1 MVDGTVD
8 LPLSDR
14 PLAHTPLYDAHVAL
28 GARMVPFAGY
38 LMPVQYTGLME
49 EHHAVRRAA
58 GLFDVSHMGE
68 FFFRGAGALA
78 TLEHLVPTNVSR
90 LRVGDA
96 LYSALMNDAGGIVD
110 DVIVYRIA
118 DTEYLMV
125 VNASNRAKDAAWC
138 EAHLLPGC
146 AFEDASDAYGL
157 IALQGPRAREILRH
171 VCDADVAALGSFQHL
186 AASVAGVPCRVSTT
200 GYTGEDGVEVM
211 TPAART
217 APVWHALMEA
227 GAPAGVRPIGLGA
240 RDSLRTEMKFSL
252 YGNDIDDTTS
262 PLEASLGWIVK
273 LDKGPFIGRDVLV
286 RQKAE
291 GLSRKLVGFEMVDAG
306 IPRHGYPLT
315 LEGAPVGVVTSG
327 THSPTLGRPIGIGY
341 VPPAHAHVGAELDVD
356 IRGKARRAR
365 VCKTPFY
372 QRPA

>member
-1 MVDGTVD
+1 MADGI
-8 LPLSDR
+8 
-14 PLAHTPLYDAHVAL
+14 AQTPLHAVHVAL

-38 LMPVQYTGLME
+38 DMPVQYTGLME
-49 EHHAVRRAA
+49 EHHAVRKAA

-78 TLEHLVPTNVSR
+78 TLERLVPTNVSR
-90 LRVGDA
+90 LRAGDA
-96 LYSALMNDAGGIVD
+96 LYSALMNDAGGLVD
-110 DVIVYRIA
+110 DIIIYRIA
-118 DTEYLMV
+118 DAEYLMV

-138 EAHLLPGC
+138 EAHLLADC

-157 IALQGPRAREILRH
+157 IALQGPRAKEILRR
-171 VCDADVAALGSFQHL
+171 VCDAHADALSPFQHL
-186 AASVAGVPCRVSTT
+186 AADVAGVPCRISTT
-200 GYTGEDGVEVM
+200 GYTGEDGVEVF
-211 TPAART
+211 TPAHRT
-217 APVWHALMEA
+217 VPVWQALMDA
-227 GAPAGVRPIGLGA
+227 GGPQGLRPIGLGA

-273 LDKGPFIGRDVLV
+273 LDKGPFIGRDVLL

-291 GLSRKLVGFEMVDAG
+291 GLRRKLVGFEMLEPG
-306 IPRHGYPLT
+306 IPRHGYALT
-315 LEGAPVGVVTSG
+315 AAGAPLGVVTSG

-341 VPPAHAHVGAELDVD
+341 VPLTHADVGAELEVEV
-356 IRGKARRAR
+356 RGQARRAR

-372 QRPA
+372 RRP